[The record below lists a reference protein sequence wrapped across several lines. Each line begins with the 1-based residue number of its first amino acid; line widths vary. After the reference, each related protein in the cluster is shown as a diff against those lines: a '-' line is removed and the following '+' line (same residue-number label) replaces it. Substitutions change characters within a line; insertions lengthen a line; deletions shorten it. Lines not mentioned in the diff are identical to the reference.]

1 MNQVKRM
8 QGRYGGGVNS
18 SEVLDG
24 PPRGMRKPIEPES
37 SADND
42 GYNVSTPNDYEPET
56 SVEDEVK
63 ADDAVLDLAELE
75 QLQEEAER
83 MKGLGNKHMAAQVS
97 LNYRAYWLLYLFL
110 VNWEHFICEHFC
122 SHHIHMHIISNR
134 NIQEHIMPTQQ
145 PCNCLLLAH
154 LLMYFYPT
162 VQPLCY
168 H

>member
-97 LNYRAYWLLYLFL
+97 LDY
-110 VNWEHFICEHFC
+110 
-122 SHHIHMHIISNR
+122 
-134 NIQEHIMPTQQ
+134 
-145 PCNCLLLAH
+145 
-154 LLMYFYPT
+154 T
-162 VQPLCY
+162 V
-168 H
+168 

>member
-1 MNQVKRM
+1 M

-42 GYNVSTPNDYEPET
+42 GYNVSTPNDYEPEA

-97 LNYRAYWLLYLFL
+97 LDYTVFIIWLLYWFAYGALCNIYIFAHIICTLFL
-110 VNWEHFICEHFC
+110 IGIYK
-122 SHHIHMHIISNR
+122 SI
-134 NIQEHIMPTQQ
+134 
-145 PCNCLLLAH
+145 
-154 LLMYFYPT
+154 
-162 VQPLCY
+162 
-168 H
+168 